1 MQRNGTHKGRGEGAQ
16 VLQGVARGKFSKL
29 GARSG
34 PRTRS
39 AHPPS
44 QSIRRSHLSYH
55 GRGSV
60 VKDIKGLSCRLS
72 GTSTSLKG
80 ISVVRVPAS
89 FRHKCRSRRQFEKGK
104 LGMKVLRG
112 QSRGL

>member
-44 QSIRRSHLSYH
+44 HVLTYLIMAE
-55 GRGSV
+55 
-60 VKDIKGLSCRLS
+60 DRLS
-72 GTSTSLKG
+72 R
-80 ISVVRVPAS
+80 I
-89 FRHKCRSRRQFEKGK
+89 
-104 LGMKVLRG
+104 
-112 QSRGL
+112 

>member
-39 AHPPS
+39 AHQVRAPS
-44 QSIRRSHLSYH
+44 FPVDPTFSPILSWQRIGCQGYKRIILPLVRDINFLERH
-55 GRGSV
+55 FCCKGSRKFPTQV
-60 VKDIKGLSCRLS
+60 SK
-72 GTSTSLKG
+72 
-80 ISVVRVPAS
+80 
-89 FRHKCRSRRQFEKGK
+89 
-104 LGMKVLRG
+104 
-112 QSRGL
+112 